1 MTALRGKVALI
12 TGAGSGVGRATALRL
27 AREGVGVGLLGRR
40 PEPLQET
47 ATAVRRLGG
56 QAVVLP
62 ADAADEVAV
71 GTAVAQLAGDLGGID
86 ALVYSA
92 GVGLYGPVEHY
103 SLTDWQQTFAT
114 NVTGLFLCARAVLP
128 FLRRRGGGHIIAISS
143 GAGRRGYANLAAYS
157 ASKFAVIGFMESLAE
172 EVGPDGIKCSTIL
185 PGSILTDFGP
195 STRAEKRA
203 SGKKYLD
210 PEDVADAI
218 HYLLTQPD
226 HAWAQQI
233 NLWPF

>member
-1 MTALRGKVALI
+1 MAGIFPGGTRQRANPILRHQRAFIIRLP
-12 TGAGSGVGRATALRL
+12 SGRARGNALQNSCETEEI
-27 AREGVGVGLLGRR
+27 EGDV
-40 PEPLQET
+40 PF
-47 ATAVRRLGG
+47 
-56 QAVVLP
+56 
-62 ADAADEVAV
+62 
-71 GTAVAQLAGDLGGID
+71 
-86 ALVYSA
+86 
-92 GVGLYGPVEHY
+92 YGPVEHY